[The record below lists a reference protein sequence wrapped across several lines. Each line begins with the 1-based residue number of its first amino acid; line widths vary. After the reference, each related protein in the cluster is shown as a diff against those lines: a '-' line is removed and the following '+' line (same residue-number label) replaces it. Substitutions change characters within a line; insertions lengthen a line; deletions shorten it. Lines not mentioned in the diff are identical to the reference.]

1 MHRTAKRSALFL
13 SVLLLGGCDFSLP
26 ADPPPDIVLEQGMR
40 QSLLDTG
47 FYTEV
52 EITRIIGRHYKP
64 STRSW
69 NVLACFRFSV
79 PTGEQAET
87 CVDSFQAL
95 ELDNGTWVLA
105 VTIEGVYRWRAI
117 DPLGES
123 QGSPGPVGPSSPG

>member
-1 MHRTAKRSALFL
+1 MHRTVTAPLLLA
-13 SVLLLGGCDFSLP
+13 LLLGGCEYRP
-26 ADPPPDIVLEQGMR
+26 QAEPPPDDLLEQGML

-52 EITRIIGRHYKP
+52 GITRVIGRHFDP

-79 PTGEQAET
+79 PSGEQAET
-87 CVDSFQAL
+87 CVDSFRAL
-95 ELDNGTWVLA
+95 ELDNGTWVVA

-117 DPLGES
+117 DPAGES
-123 QGSPGPVGPSSPG
+123 QGSPGPVGPASGS